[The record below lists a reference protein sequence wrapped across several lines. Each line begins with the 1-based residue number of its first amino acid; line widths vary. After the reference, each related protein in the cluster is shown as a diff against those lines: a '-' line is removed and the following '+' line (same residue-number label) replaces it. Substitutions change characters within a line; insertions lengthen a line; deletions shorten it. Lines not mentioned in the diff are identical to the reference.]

1 MTVTDGEGSGMTQR
15 IITGALLIIML
26 TALLFLGGWYFAV
39 AAFIAMPTKTASTS
53 NIERQISLFFMGS
66 SEKGED
72 LHPPPMRC

>member
-1 MTVTDGEGSGMTQR
+1 MTADGAKSSD
-15 IITGALLIIML
+15 ALPVMSSIYSPVFL
-26 TALLFLGGWYFAV
+26 TAKDV